1 MSKILKNT
9 TGSTIAINDVGISI
23 SANSSYT
30 IPPQDYLLWSASS
43 NVIAPIGSL
52 EIIVNDGSFD
62 LSPSDGVDLL
72 KGILPTDQVANPTI
86 TSLALTLANTEYNMT
101 LPAGTRQF
109 SIKSRT
115 DSLIKIAYL
124 TGQMSTNYV
133 IMYPGST
140 YFRERIRR
148 STSLTLY
155 FTSSKASDVLEVE
168 YWT

>member
-148 STSLTLY
+148 STPLTMY